1 MGSAEVELFVTA
13 IAAML
18 SPTTLTFSVLALVLG
33 EQPRRT
39 GLWFF
44 LGALTATLAVGVVA
58 AFVLEDVAAA
68 PEGSSQPKTWVCI
81 VDLVF
86 GAIALLYAAR
96 LARRPLQPE
105 QEQAMVDRVSKL
117 ASSPAV
123 AIIGAGA
130 ALANPGGFIPI
141 ALKDISQLNPSAAEY
156 IVLWVAFALISLLPL
171 AVALVMLTVARDGT
185 LRVLNRAR
193 AWLTSNASKI
203 GAVLVAILGVAL
215 IRNGIAGLTG

>member
-1 MGSAEVELFVTA
+1 MGPAEVELLLTA
-13 IAAML
+13 LAAML

-39 GLWFF
+39 GLWFY

-58 AFVLEDVAAA
+58 AFVVGDVAAA
-68 PEGSSQPKTWVCI
+68 PESSSQPKTWVCI

-86 GAIALLYAAR
+86 GVIALAYAAR
-96 LARRPLQPE
+96 LAQRPLAPE
-105 QEQAMVDRVSKL
+105 QEQAMIDRVSKVD
-117 ASSPAV
+117 SSPAV

-141 ALKDISQLNPSAAEY
+141 ALKDISQLNPNAGEFIA
-156 IVLWVAFALISLLPL
+156 LWVGFALISLLPL

-185 LRVLNRAR
+185 LRVLHRAR
-193 AWLTSNASKI
+193 AWLTRNATKI
-203 GAVLVAILGVAL
+203 GAVLIVVVGAVL
-215 IRNGIAGLTG
+215 IRDGIAGLTG

>member
-1 MGSAEVELFVTA
+1 MGPAEVELLLTA
-13 IAAML
+13 LAAML

-39 GLWFF
+39 GLWFY

-58 AFVLEDVAAA
+58 AFVVGDAAAA
-68 PEGSSQPKTWVCI
+68 PESSSQPKTWVCI

-86 GAIALLYAAR
+86 GVLALLYAAR
-96 LARRPLQPE
+96 LARRPLSPE
-105 QEQAMVDRVSKL
+105 QEKGMIDRVSKV

-141 ALKDISQLNPSAAEY
+141 ALKDISQLNPNAGEFIA
-156 IVLWVAFALISLLPL
+156 LWVGFALISLLPL
-171 AVALVMLTVARDGT
+171 AVALVMLSVARDGT
-185 LRVLNRAR
+185 LRVLHRAR
-193 AWLTSNASKI
+193 EWLTRNATKI
-203 GAVLVAILGVAL
+203 GAVLIVIIGAAL
-215 IRNGIAGLTG
+215 IRDGIAGLTG